1 MRYLP
6 IILLLALGIAACS
19 DAVSK
24 PEALPIMGNHDID
37 PATGDTTFHHIR
49 PFAFVD
55 QDSQIVNNA
64 TFEGKAYVADFFF
77 TSCPTICP
85 RVKQQML
92 RIYDRYQDDDRLL
105 LLSHT
110 IDVKHDT
117 VGRLKEYAEGL
128 GVSSD
133 KWHFVTGDKDEIYGI
148 AEDYLSIAR
157 EDPDAPGG
165 FDHSGWV
172 ILVDQKGRIRSFANG
187 TIPEKM
193 DELME
198 DIDWLLNN
206 EFE

>member
-6 IILLLALGIAACS
+6 ISLLLFVFLLAACDETS
-19 DAVSK
+19 E
-24 PEALPIMGNHDID
+24 PEALPIIGNHDID
-37 PATGDTTFHHIR
+37 PNTGDTTYHAI
-49 PFAFVD
+49 PTFAFVD

-64 TFEGKAYVADFFF
+64 TFTGKAYVADFFF

-85 RVKQQML
+85 KVKQQML
-92 RIYDRYQDDDRLL
+92 RIYDRFENDDRLL

-110 IDVKHDT
+110 IDTKRDS
-117 VGRLKEYAEGL
+117 VGKLKEYADGL

-133 KWHFVTGDKDEIYGI
+133 KWHFVTGDRDEIYDI

-172 ILVDQKGRIRSFANG
+172 ILVDKNGRIRSFANG
-187 TIPEKM
+187 TIAEKI
-193 DELME
+193 DELIV
-198 DIDWLLNN
+198 DIEWLLANDL
-206 EFE
+206 